1 MKANK
6 FIAVLMTVT
15 ILLSSC
21 SSFNYVNGTETS
33 NTVKELTFEELLA
46 ENGITEDLRQT
57 EGSAEAVPVEEG
69 DTSETVQASD
79 DPSSFEEPVDSFSE
93 ENVDIDDTDQWMELE
108 PVPVEEESKG
118 LEDAASP
125 QMEQSE
131 TETISEPVSDST
143 SSDST
148 SDPGLSWTV
157 APIDMESITPVHM
170 DPITPTFI
178 DASWASAEEMT
189 LPEPVVET
197 VDENVTEP
205 SSEPEYE
212 ESESV
217 ESVEPVSQ
225 DPSWSTFEEPE
236 QIGTTGFIE
245 GVEVASS
252 WDMLSE
258 YDRFVA
264 DSGYEVKEP
273 EAVVT
278 SSFVVADPVPVA
290 DTGFNPPEDFNAGYE
305 EVYEA
310 PLTLD
315 DTQLDVQWQ
324 EVTVEAPVEEAPASV
339 EETMAIEEDEGQK
352 SDDMAVEEDKEPE
365 EAKVDTEF
373 LNVFTQRMKGMW
385 EKIVEF
391 FRMCWHWIVQFL
403 SSIRVKITGLLNK
416 A

>member
-46 ENGITEDLRQT
+46 ENGITEDLRQA
-57 EGSAEAVPVEEG
+57 EGSAEAVPVEEE
-69 DTSETVQASD
+69 DASETVQTSD
-79 DPSSFEEPVDSFSE
+79 DPSSFEETVDSFSE

-108 PVPVEEESKG
+108 PAPIEEEPKG

-125 QMEQSE
+125 QTEQSE
-131 TETISEPVSDST
+131 AETMSESVSDST
-143 SSDST
+143 SDQ
-148 SDPGLSWTV
+148 GLSWTV

-178 DASWASAEEMT
+178 DASWASAEDMT

-197 VDENVTEP
+197 VEENVTEP
-205 SSEPEYE
+205 SSEPKYE

-264 DSGYEVKEP
+264 DSGYEIKEP

-324 EVTVEAPVEEAPASV
+324 EVAIETPVEEVPASV
-339 EETMAIEEDEGQK
+339 EETMAIEEDEEQK
-352 SDDMAVEEDKEPE
+352 SDDMEVEEDKEPE

-385 EKIVEF
+385 EKITEF
-391 FRMCWHWIVQFL
+391 FRMCWHHIMEFL
-403 SSIRVKITGLLNK
+403 SSIRVKITALLNK

>member
-33 NTVKELTFEELLA
+33 DTVKELTFEELLA

-57 EGSAEAVPVEEG
+57 EGSAESVPVEEG
-69 DTSETVQASD
+69 DAPETVQTSD
-79 DPSSFEEPVDSFSE
+79 DSSSFEETVESFSE

-108 PVPVEEESKG
+108 PVPVEEEPKG

-131 TETISEPVSDST
+131 AETISEFV
-143 SSDST
+143 SDST
-148 SDPGLSWTV
+148 SDPELSWTV

-178 DASWASAEEMT
+178 DASWASAEDMM

-197 VDENVTEP
+197 VEENVTEP
-205 SSEPEYE
+205 SYEPVYE

-217 ESVEPVSQ
+217 ESVEPTVQ

-324 EVTVEAPVEEAPASV
+324 EVAVEAPVEEVSASV
-339 EETMAIEEDEGQK
+339 EETMAIEEDEEQK
-352 SDDMAVEEDKEPE
+352 SDDMAVEENKEPE

-385 EKIVEF
+385 EKITEF
-391 FRMCWHWIVQFL
+391 FRMCWHHIMEFL
-403 SSIRVKITGLLNK
+403 SSIRVKIIALLNK

>member
-6 FIAVLMTVT
+6 LIAVLMTVT

-33 NTVKELTFEELLA
+33 DTVKELTFEELLA

-69 DTSETVQASD
+69 DASETVQTSD
-79 DPSSFEEPVDSFSE
+79 EPSSFEETIDSFSE
-93 ENVDIDDTDQWMELE
+93 ENVNIDDTDQWMELE
-108 PVPVEEESKG
+108 PVPVEEEPKG

-125 QMEQSE
+125 QTEQSE
-131 TETISEPVSDST
+131 AETMSESV
-143 SSDST
+143 SDST

-178 DASWASAEEMT
+178 DASWTSAEDMT

-197 VDENVTEP
+197 VEENVTEP
-205 SSEPEYE
+205 SYEPVDE

-217 ESVEPVSQ
+217 ESVEPTAQ

-252 WDMLSE
+252 WDMLNE

-264 DSGYEVKEP
+264 DSGYEIKEP

-278 SSFVVADPVPVA
+278 SSFVVADPVPVT

-324 EVTVEAPVEEAPASV
+324 EVAVETPVEEVSASV
-339 EETMAIEEDEGQK
+339 EETMAIEEDEEQK
-352 SDDMAVEEDKEPE
+352 SDDMAVEENKEPE
-365 EAKVDTEF
+365 ETKVDTEF
-373 LNVFTQRMKGMW
+373 LNVLTQRMKGMW
-385 EKIVEF
+385 EKITEF
-391 FRMCWHWIVQFL
+391 FRMCWHHIMEFL
-403 SSIRVKITGLLNK
+403 SSIRLKITGLLNK

>member
-6 FIAVLMTVT
+6 LIAVLMTVT

-46 ENGITEDLRQT
+46 ENGITEDLRQP
-57 EGSAEAVPVEEG
+57 EGSAEAVPVEEE
-69 DTSETVQASD
+69 DASETVQTSD
-79 DPSSFEEPVDSFSE
+79 DPSSFEETIDSFSE

-108 PVPVEEESKG
+108 PVPVEEEPKG

-125 QMEQSE
+125 QTEQSE
-131 TETISEPVSDST
+131 AETMSESVF
-143 SSDST
+143 DST

-178 DASWASAEEMT
+178 DASWASAEDMT

-264 DSGYEVKEP
+264 DSGYEIKEP

-278 SSFVVADPVPVA
+278 SSFVVADPVPVT

-324 EVTVEAPVEEAPASV
+324 EVAVETPVEEVSASV
-339 EETMAIEEDEGQK
+339 EETMAIEEDEEQK
-352 SDDMAVEEDKEPE
+352 SDDMAVEENKETE
-365 EAKVDTEF
+365 EVKVDTEF

-385 EKIVEF
+385 EKITEF
-391 FRMCWHWIVQFL
+391 FRMCWHHIMAFL

>member
-57 EGSAEAVPVEEG
+57 EGSVEPVPVEEG
-69 DTSETVQASD
+69 DASETVQTSD
-79 DPSSFEEPVDSFSE
+79 EPSSFEETVDSFSE

-108 PVPVEEESKG
+108 PVPAEEEPKG

-131 TETISEPVSDST
+131 AETMSESV
-143 SSDST
+143 SDST

-178 DASWASAEEMT
+178 DASWASAEDMT

-197 VDENVTEP
+197 VEENVTEP
-205 SSEPEYE
+205 SYEPVDE

-217 ESVEPVSQ
+217 ESVEPTVQ
-225 DPSWSTFEEPE
+225 NPSWSTFEEPE

-264 DSGYEVKEP
+264 DSGYEIKEP

-324 EVTVEAPVEEAPASV
+324 EVAVETPVEETPASV
-339 EETMAIEEDEGQK
+339 EEAMVIEEDKGQK

-365 EAKVDTEF
+365 ESKVDTEF

-385 EKIVEF
+385 EKITEF
-391 FRMCWHWIVQFL
+391 FRMCWHHIMEFL